1 MERVWRITC
10 ATGLL
15 FILARAFEYDSVIG
29 CFALPIRPLL
39 FAEASAVPM
48 IPLGPV
54 DISGSIVRL
63 QWIPAKRVKGIPGMS
78 GSAGVDRTIH
88 AHFLAALE
96 PYAGPDAA
104 LVRLLNHMVGAANQN
119 PTDPE
124 QAPALLVVWIN
135 SNMPNQF
142 KKGMRIRLPA
152 YTIFGDE
159 GGIRVAHDSPVI
171 LDAKLRPCPD
181 PPFCHPRKPHISNR
195 TPCCPC
201 HNTF

>member
-1 MERVWRITC
+1 MHLQIRTQLQALI
-10 ATGLL
+10 
-15 FILARAFEYDSVIG
+15 RAFR
-29 CFALPIRPLL
+29 FALPIGSLL

-78 GSAGVDRTIH
+78 GSAGVDRTIP
-88 AHFLAALE
+88 AHFLTVLQ

-119 PTDPE
+119 PADPE

-135 SNMPNQF
+135 SNKPNQF

-159 GGIRVAHDSPVI
+159 GGICVAHESPVI
-171 LDAKLRPCPD
+171 LDAKLRPRPD
-181 PPFCHPRKPHISNR
+181 PPFCHPRAQGP
-195 TPCCPC
+195 
-201 HNTF
+201 